1 MLVQNLRYTE
11 MNDVS
16 KPLCRPHCVGHSIMY
31 DWKHRKTSEPLTEKA
46 LKFVVAAAAVAN
58 EEDLPGESL
67 AVELLLQLALPRPQ
81 RHPRSR
87 VQQQRR
93 PLLERARAAVVGAAL
108 EGLLGRGRRLGSGD
122 VLDDVVGS
130 SKGRAVI

>member
-1 MLVQNLRYTE
+1 

-16 KPLCRPHCVGHSIMY
+16 KPLCKPHCVGHSIMY

-46 LKFVVAAAAVAN
+46 LKFVVAAAASVAN

-87 VQQQRR
+87 VQQRR
-93 PLLERARAAVVGAAL
+93 PLLERPRAAVVGAAL
-108 EGLLGRGRRLGSGD
+108 EGLLGRGRRLGGD
-122 VLDDVVGS
+122 VLDDVFGS
-130 SKGRAVI
+130 SKGRAVF

>member
-16 KPLCRPHCVGHSIMY
+16 KPLCKPHCVGHSIMY

-81 RHPRSR
+81 RHPRRR
-87 VQQQRR
+87 VQQRR
-93 PLLERARAAVVGAAL
+93 PLLERPRAAVVGAAL
-108 EGLLGRGRRLGSGD
+108 EGLLGRLGGD
-122 VLDDVVGS
+122 VLDDVFGS
-130 SKGRAVI
+130 SKGRAVF